1 MVSNLAITFMGISL
15 IISLF
20 VPIVGMIY
28 LKKKY
33 NASLKVF
40 FIGALAFFIAV
51 NIIESPIHTYFLSY
65 NKGTASFLL
74 NNPVAYMLYG
84 GFMAGIMEETARLIS
99 FKFFIKGRDTTT
111 ALTYGIG
118 HGGIEAILIG
128 ALGSLNSIVYAILIN
143 KGGFQSIMEGASV
156 SKDVI
161 DATYNQFVNTSS
173 LLWLM
178 TGIER
183 LIALSVQIA
192 LSVLVLYAVKERKYI
207 YYVIAI
213 ISHAI
218 MDFPAALYQLGVLKN
233 VYLVEISILVM
244 AIILVTFVFK
254 NFSTKIQNYNEII

>member
-1 MVSNLAITFMGISL
+1 MVSNLSITFMGISL

-28 LKKKY
+28 LKKKC

-65 NKGTASFLL
+65 NKSTANFLL

-128 ALGSLNSIVYAILIN
+128 AIGSLNSIVYAILIN

-161 DATYNQFVNTSS
+161 NATYNQFVDSAS
-173 LLWLM
+173 VLWLI
-178 TGIER
+178 TGLER
-183 LIALSVQIA
+183 AIAITIQIS
-192 LSVLVLYAVKERKYI
+192 LSVLVLYAIREKKYI
-207 YYVIAI
+207 YYIVAI

-218 MDFPAALYQLGVLKN
+218 IDFPAALYQVGVLKN
-233 VYLVEISILVM
+233 IYLVELGILVM
-244 AIILVTFVFK
+244 AIVLAIFVFR
-254 NFSTKIQNYNEII
+254 NFSEKSRNYNEII

>member
-1 MVSNLAITFMGISL
+1 MVSNLSITFMGMSL

-65 NKGTASFLL
+65 NKSTASFLL

-161 DATYNQFVNTSS
+161 NTTYNQFVDSAS
-173 LLWLM
+173 VLWLI
-178 TGIER
+178 TGVER
-183 LIALSVQIA
+183 LIAITIQIS
-192 LSVLVLYAVKERKYI
+192 LSVLVLYAIREKKYI
-207 YYVIAI
+207 YYIVAI

-218 MDFPAALYQLGVLKN
+218 IDFPAALYQVGVLKN
-233 VYLVEISILVM
+233 IYLVELGILVM
-244 AIILVTFVFK
+244 AIVLVVFVFR
-254 NFSTKIQNYNEII
+254 NFSEKSQNYNEII